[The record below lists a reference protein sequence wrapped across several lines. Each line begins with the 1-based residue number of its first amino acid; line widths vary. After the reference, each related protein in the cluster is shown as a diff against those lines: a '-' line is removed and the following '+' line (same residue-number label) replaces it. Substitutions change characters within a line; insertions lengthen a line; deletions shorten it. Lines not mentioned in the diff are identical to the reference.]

1 VAIAR
6 AIVSRPDIMI
16 FDEPTAS
23 LDGDTGRSIV
33 AFVRDSLLNEKR
45 SIILV
50 THDDRIL
57 SFADRTL
64 NMQDGRI
71 VSIQQAKAHEE

>member
-1 VAIAR
+1 
-6 AIVSRPDIMI
+6 VSRPDIMI